1 MANKPITIT
10 LLGFAGFVFACFT
23 LFYNRGENKSAF
35 HEIKYNPV
43 VITKTILSGE
53 RQSIKASINAANSLK
68 KITDPSLK
76 DSVKKINPD
85 SIIAFATSVLR
96 KIDSLYFERHID
108 SNLKKSI
115 EANLKSEIG
124 LDSLFRFDTLFKKD
138 KLLEE
143 DSAYAGDSVYKA
155 VKLNFLFNDPQLKR
169 VTGSSRVALD
179 IKKFNSDIDFFTQ
192 YPGFGIWSLLII
204 VFCCC
209 LFITAGFCMHTGSE
223 LDQLTSSTL
232 CKSKLR
238 YWPALIICILLLAIF
253 VGVTYLTFYDGETIR
268 DLYFMKGLGNKI
280 KLISILGYAA
290 AAFCFA
296 GMVSVAA
303 FTTCF
308 QNRAVG
314 SPEQPAIQTALK
326 ARITELETKLQQE
339 ADETQKKDL
348 QEQIQTHKKELE
360 ASFLITANAADY
372 EKLRSLF
379 RKFFYA
385 IALLLALLTF
395 CTGALYS
402 ASDSLDFMKML
413 KDDMGFSPARHDFVY
428 LYAAL
433 HTLLILLFYLPAQ
446 LLFESNKPVPPPG
459 VAATVQVGGLLGGL
473 KTQWGKLT
481 EVIVAGAPLVAS
493 FAQWLL
499 NMIFEG

>member
-1 MANKPITIT
+1 MTNKPITIT

-23 LFYNRGENKSAF
+23 LFYNGCENKSAF
-35 HEIKYNPV
+35 HEIKYDPIG
-43 VITKTILSGE
+43 ITKSILSGE
-53 RQSIKASINAANSLK
+53 KEPMKDRISSANSLK
-68 KITDPSLK
+68 RNTDPNLK
-76 DSVKKINPD
+76 DSIKRTNPD
-85 SIIAFATSVLR
+85 SIIAFNTSLLR

-108 SNLKKSI
+108 TNLKKSV

-138 KLLEE
+138 KLLKE
-143 DSAYAGDSVYKA
+143 DSAFAGDSVYKA
-155 VKLNFLFNDPQLKR
+155 VKLNFVVLDPQLKIATANR
-169 VTGSSRVALD
+169 RIGLD
-179 IKKFNSDIDFFTQ
+179 IKTFNSDIDFFTK
-192 YPGFGIWSLLII
+192 YPGFGIWGLLII
-204 VFCCC
+204 IFCCC
-209 LFITAGFCMHTGSE
+209 LFMTAGFCMHTGTE
-223 LDQLTSSTL
+223 LDKLTSSTP
-232 CKSKLR
+232 CKIKLK

-253 VGVTYLTFYDGETIR
+253 VRVIYLTFYDGETIR

-280 KLISILGYAA
+280 KLISILGYAS

-308 QNRAVG
+308 QNRAAG
-314 SPEQPAIQTALK
+314 SPEQPAIQMALK
-326 ARITELETKLQQE
+326 ARVTELETALQQE
-339 ADETQKKDL
+339 ADEAKKKDL
-348 QEQIQTHKKELE
+348 QGQIQTHKKELG

-428 LYAAL
+428 LYAGL

-459 VAATVQVGGLLGGL
+459 AAAGLQPGGLLGGL
-473 KTQWGKLT
+473 KAQWGRLT
-481 EVIVAGAPLVAS
+481 EVIIAGAPLVAS
-493 FAQWLL
+493 FVQWLL
-499 NMIFEG
+499 NMVFEV